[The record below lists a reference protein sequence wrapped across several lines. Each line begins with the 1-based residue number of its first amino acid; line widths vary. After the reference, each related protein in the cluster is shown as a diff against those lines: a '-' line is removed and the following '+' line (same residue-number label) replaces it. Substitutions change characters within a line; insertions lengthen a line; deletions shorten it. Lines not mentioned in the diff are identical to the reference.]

1 MEMEIVYDG
10 IKKVNAI
17 YNGYTVRTDQPKEK
31 GGEATAPAPFDLFLS
46 SIGTCA
52 GFYVF
57 SFCKEREIPTDGIEL
72 TLRTEKN
79 EETGMIGK
87 ISIEIKLPSG
97 FPEKYNKAVIRA
109 ADQCAVKKH
118 IFNPPEFAIHT
129 KTI

>member
-1 MEMEIVYDG
+1 MEMEVVYDG
-10 IKKVNAI
+10 VKKVNAI

-31 GGEATAPAPFDLFLS
+31 GGEGTAPAPFDLFLS

-57 SFCKEREIPTDGIEL
+57 SFCKEREIPTDGIKL
-72 TLRTEKN
+72 TLQTEKN
-79 EETGMIGK
+79 KETGMIGK
-87 ISIEIKLPSG
+87 ISIEIQLPSG
-97 FPEKYNKAVIRA
+97 FPEKYKKAVIRS

-118 IFNPPEFAIHT
+118 IFNPPEFTIHT